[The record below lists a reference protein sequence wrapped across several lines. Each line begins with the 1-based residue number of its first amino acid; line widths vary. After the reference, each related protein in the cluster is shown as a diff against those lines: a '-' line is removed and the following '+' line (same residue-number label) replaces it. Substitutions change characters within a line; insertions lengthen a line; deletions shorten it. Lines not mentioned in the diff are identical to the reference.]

1 MDLLLITLIIITG
14 LVALAM
20 AAVRWGVDT
29 RPSLPD
35 DHRR

>member
-1 MDLLLITLIIITG
+1 MDLLLITLTIITG
-14 LVALAM
+14 LVALAI
-20 AAVRWGVDT
+20 AAGRWGVDT